1 MWDARLVTEASA
13 ERLASCERRYR
24 DLARRLAEI
33 GWIASGSLGLRADRC
48 GKPNCACASDPARRH
63 GPYWHLTAKVDG
75 KTVNKRL
82 SEHEAQLYQQWI
94 ANDRTVRA
102 VLAEMRAIASEARAL
117 ILADQASNST
127 RRKPSTASPETRRA
141 AARRSG

>member
-1 MWDARLVTEASA
+1 MTAGNA

-24 DLARRLAEI
+24 DLARQLAEI

-82 SEHEAQLYQQWI
+82 REHEAQLYQQWI
-94 ANDRTVRA
+94 TNDRTVRA
-102 VLAEMRAIASEARAL
+102 VLAEMRTIAAEAQAI
-117 ILADQASNST
+117 ILADQAPDGT
-127 RRKPSTASPETRRA
+127 RQERGAASPQTRRA
-141 AARRSG
+141 AARRSA

>member
-1 MWDARLVTEASA
+1 MTAANA
-13 ERLASCERRYR
+13 ERLGSCERRYR
-24 DLARRLAEI
+24 DLARRLSEI

-82 SEHEAQLYQQWI
+82 REHEAQLYQQWI

-102 VLAEMRAIASEARAL
+102 VLAEMRAIAAEAQAL
-117 ILADQASNST
+117 ILAEQASDGT
-127 RRKPSTASPETRRA
+127 GRGPGATSPETRRTA
-141 AARRSG
+141 TRRSA